1 MRRADDDLSDAQLLE
16 QSVDDVALFGQLYDR
31 HVQSV
36 LAYFVR
42 RTGCGQTAADLTSE
56 TFASA
61 FTSRH
66 RFSDIGAPAEAW
78 LFRIAQRQLGRFQ
91 RRERVATRARRR
103 LGVQR
108 LELDAVEIERVE
120 HIVDEA
126 LLHAEVAAAVAQLPA
141 SLSEAVNLRIGEGLS
156 YEEVSRRL
164 GCSPGAARVRVSRG
178 LTRLAELM
186 GAKP

>member
-1 MRRADDDLSDAQLLE
+1 MRGPDDDLSDAQLLE
-16 QSVDDVALFGQLYDR
+16 QSVDDVALFGELYDR
-31 HVQSV
+31 HVHSV

-42 RTGCGQTAADLTSE
+42 RAGCGQTAADLTSE
-56 TFASA
+56 TFAAA

-78 LFRIAQRQLGRFQ
+78 LFRIAQRQLGRFH
-91 RRERVATRARRR
+91 RREKVATRARRR

-108 LELDAVEIERVE
+108 LELDPLEIERVE
-120 HIVDEA
+120 HLLDDE

-141 SLSEAVNLRIGEGLS
+141 GLAEAVRLRIGEGMS
-156 YEEVSRRL
+156 YDEVSRRL

-178 LTRLAELM
+178 LTRLIGLIGAE
-186 GAKP
+186 P